1 MLSIEECQNY
11 LRDLDLSRAEV
22 EAFRNAA
29 YSVVNDILDELY
41 ETKNGN

>member
-1 MLSIEECQNY
+1 MLSLEESKNY
-11 LRDLDLSRAEV
+11 LKDLDLSHSEV

-41 ETKNGN
+41 ETETNN